1 MSIFINFD
9 KVLWEGPA
17 VLTLRCEFVTVT
29 VAWSPK
35 EILGSDGEVYRLS
48 WLADPSTVTAWCWGN
63 IYIKE
68 KEGLERGSSR

>member
-1 MSIFINFD
+1 M
-9 KVLWEGPA
+9 KGVA

-48 WLADPSTVTAWCWGN
+48 WLADPSRVTAWCWGN
-63 IYIKE
+63 IYRKG
-68 KEGLERGSSR
+68 KEGLGTRKREQ